1 MRLLQKPQVHTVKAM
16 IKPTN
21 KGTFTKKGL
30 QTDILRSLCDRLTL
44 AQSLPHWLRAL
55 SRQNQLETPY
65 KMQKT
70 SVSGRLIDLNMF
82 HRGINRVGF
91 NKK

>member
-21 KGTFTKKGL
+21 KGSFTKKGL

-44 AQSLPHWLRAL
+44 AQSLVAR
-55 SRQNQLETPY
+55 STRY
-65 KMQKT
+65 
-70 SVSGRLIDLNMF
+70 LI
-82 HRGINRVGF
+82 G
-91 NKK
+91 